1 MGKFLD
7 SVPVSAIVRI
17 RDMMY
22 TVKDPF
28 RLDQGDVSFDAPETF
43 KQAVAKAMTDNR
55 THYLP
60 SAGIPPLR
68 KAFAEKMRKKNG
80 IPIGS
85 DDEVIVTNGGTHG
98 LFAVFQAILEPGD
111 EVIIPDPEWPPTMAI
126 VKQAGGVP
134 VQVPLREEA
143 GWRWDIADVEKALTP
158 KTRVLYL
165 NSPNNPTG
173 GVIPRADLEKL
184 AAIARDRNLLVVSD
198 EAYEDV
204 VFKGEHVSIAS
215 LPGMYDR
222 TIPVYTMS
230 KSYAITGVRVGY
242 FAMKDAGLRDRAA
255 KVVLYSTTNVSSIA
269 QYGAVGAM
277 EGSQQCIDDFKTEL
291 LFRRDMFYKGVQEA
305 APGVFSG
312 TPPDGAFYAFLKI
325 NPEFAKTA
333 GITGASR
340 AGASAE
346 TGDSLSWAMA
356 EFLIKHARIGC
367 VPGVDFGPRSEGYLR
382 FCTCRSREELTGA
395 LASMKETLARVPAQ

>member
-22 TVKDPF
+22 SVKDPF
-28 RLDQGDVSFDAPETF
+28 RLDQGDVSFDAPDTF
-43 KQAVAKAMTDNR
+43 KQAVAKAMADNR

-60 SAGIPPLR
+60 TVGIPPLR

-85 DDEVIVTNGGTHG
+85 DDEVLVSNGGTHG
-98 LFAVFQAILEPGD
+98 LYAVFQALLEPGD
-111 EVIIPDPEWPPTMAI
+111 EVIIPEPEWPPTMAM
-126 VKQAGGVP
+126 VKAAGGVA
-134 VQVPLREEA
+134 VQVPLREEL
-143 GWRWDIADVEKALTP
+143 GWRWSIADVERAITP

-165 NSPNNPTG
+165 NSPNNPSG
-173 GVIPRADLEKL
+173 GVLTRADIEQL
-184 AAIARDRNLLVVSD
+184 AQIARDRNLWVVSD

-222 TIPVYTMS
+222 TIPVYTLS

-242 FAMKDAGLRDRAA
+242 FAIKDPALRDRAL
-255 KVVLYSTTNVSSIA
+255 KVVLYTTSNVSSIA
-269 QYGAVGAM
+269 QYGALGAM
-277 EGSQQCIDDFKTEL
+277 EGSQQCIEDFKKEL
-291 LFRRDMFYKGVQEA
+291 LIRRDMFYKGLEEA

-312 TPPDGAFYAFLKI
+312 TPPDGAFYAFVKI
-325 NPEFAKTA
+325 NADWARSA
-333 GITGASR
+333 GITGP
-340 AGASAE
+340 
-346 TGDSLSWAMA
+346 SLSWAMA
-356 EFLIKHARIGC
+356 EYLIKHARIGC
-367 VPGVDFGPRSEGYLR
+367 VPGVDFGAGCEGYIR

-395 LASMKETLARVPAQ
+395 LASMKETLSRVAAR

>member
-7 SVPVSAIVRI
+7 SVPVSAIVKI

-60 SAGIPPLR
+60 SSGIPPLR

-85 DDEVIVTNGGTHG
+85 DEEVIVTNGGTHG

-134 VQVPLREEA
+134 VQVPLREDI
-143 GWRWDIADVEKALTP
+143 GWRWNIAEVEKAITP

-173 GVIPRADLEKL
+173 GVLTRDDLEQL
-184 AAIARDRNLLVVSD
+184 AAIAKERDLLVVSD

-204 VFKGEHVSIAS
+204 VYKGEHVSIAS

-242 FAMKDAGLRDRAA
+242 FAMKDPALRDRGA

-291 LFRRDMFYKGVQEA
+291 LFRRDMFYKGIQEA

-325 NPEFAKTA
+325 NADFAKNA
-333 GITGASR
+333 GITGP
-340 AGASAE
+340 
-346 TGDSLSWAMA
+346 SLSWAMA
-356 EFLIKHARIGC
+356 EFLIKNARIGC
-367 VPGVDFGPRSEGYLR
+367 VPGVDFGANSEGYLR

-395 LASMKETLARVPAQ
+395 LASMKEALSRVSAR

>member
-7 SVPVSAIVRI
+7 SVPVSAIVKI

-43 KQAVAKAMTDNR
+43 KQGVAKAMADNR

-60 SAGIPPLR
+60 SSGIPPLR

-134 VQVPLREEA
+134 VQVPLREEI
-143 GWRWDIADVEKALTP
+143 GFRWAIADVEKAITP

-173 GVIPRADLEKL
+173 GVLTREDLEQL
-184 AAIARDRNLLVVSD
+184 AALARDKNLLVVSD

-204 VFKGEHVSIAS
+204 VYKGEHISIAS

-242 FAMKDAGLRDRAA
+242 FAMKDPALRDRGA

-269 QYGAVGAM
+269 QYGAVAAM
-277 EGSQQCIDDFKTEL
+277 EGSQQCIDDFKKEL
-291 LFRRDMFYKGVQEA
+291 LFRRDMFYKGIQEA

-325 NPEFAKTA
+325 NPEFAKNA
-333 GITGASR
+333 GITGP
-340 AGASAE
+340 
-346 TGDSLSWAMA
+346 SLSWAMA
-356 EFLIKHARIGC
+356 EFLIKNARIGC
-367 VPGVDFGPRSEGYLR
+367 VPGVDFGPNSEGYLR

-395 LASMKETLARVPAQ
+395 LASMKEALGAVAAR